1 MKTKSGH
8 QLITWKLSP
17 VEENSPLWRA
27 SSVRGEQLVRAHGST
42 QARLL
47 AAESFKCVS
56 GNIAGEVVS
65 PWLDARLV
73 TCSRVDIFSD
83 VEQLGV
89 IFYDRQRSEV
99 SGANRKSDKSSKRAA
114 TLPRGR

>member
-17 VEENSPLWRA
+17 IDENSPLWRA

-47 AAESFKCVS
+47 AAESFKCES
-56 GNIAGEVVS
+56 GSIAGEVVS

-73 TCSRVDIFSD
+73 TCCRVDLFSG
-83 VEQLGV
+83 VNQPGV
-89 IFYDRQRSEV
+89 IFCDARRIH
-99 SGANRKSDKSSKRAA
+99 G
-114 TLPRGR
+114 PRR

>member
-1 MKTKSGH
+1 MKTKRGH

-17 VEENSPLWRA
+17 IDENSPLWEA
-27 SSVRGEQLVRAHGST
+27 SSVRGEQLVRAHGSI

-56 GNIAGEVVS
+56 DSIASEVVS

-73 TCSRVDIFSD
+73 TCCRVDLFSE
-83 VEQLGV
+83 VNQPGV
-89 IFYDRQRSEV
+89 IFYHSEGIP
-99 SGANRKSDKSSKRAA
+99 GA
-114 TLPRGR
+114 GR